1 MPGSCDEVLE
11 PAGHLP
17 AVPLDQR
24 GAEADEAGGLVA
36 EEAGRADQRL
46 ELVAVGAA

>member
-1 MPGSCDEVLE
+1 VRVDGQPGDAEGVAEHDVGGLAADAGQLHEVLE

-24 GAEADEAGGLVA
+24 GAQA
-36 EEAGRADQRL
+36 R
-46 ELVAVGAA
+46 